1 MRIEQEYLEALQLT
15 EQMRDAATSL
25 DWDRLAELEKRRS
38 GLIDAIPPIASIR
51 PSLDLDLARR
61 IARIITE
68 MERIGGD
75 ITEQLAASQEHIRT
89 LLQFAK

>member
-38 GLIDAIPPIASIR
+38 GLINAIPSIASIR
-51 PSLDLDLARR
+51 PALDLNLARR
-61 IARIITE
+61 IAQIITE
-68 MERIGGD
+68 MERIGDD

>member
-38 GLIDAIPPIASIR
+38 GLINAIPSIASIR
-51 PSLDLDLARR
+51 PALDLDLARR
-61 IARIITE
+61 IAQIITE
-68 MERIGGD
+68 MERIDDD